1 MMKNTM
7 DGWAWAQV
15 ALYYTASIQLLCLL
29 SGFSVQNPSA
39 VIWVKG
45 RRTKYVLCQRR
56 NSKIDTLLVLPL
68 SDFVSLSVD
77 VTLNKFSFSEQV
89 LSSRLSGRY
98 GTSPML
104 NTLNLVTLCTVQRSR
119 ADNVIDDFW
128 NVLQVFPLES
138 RENIGRH
145 TYSVVPKF
153 L

>member
-29 SGFSVQNPSA
+29 SGFSVQNPSV

-128 NVLQVFPLES
+128 NVLQVFPW
-138 RENIGRH
+138 NPWCVITCTVITH
-145 TYSVVPKF
+145 F
-153 L
+153 CFF